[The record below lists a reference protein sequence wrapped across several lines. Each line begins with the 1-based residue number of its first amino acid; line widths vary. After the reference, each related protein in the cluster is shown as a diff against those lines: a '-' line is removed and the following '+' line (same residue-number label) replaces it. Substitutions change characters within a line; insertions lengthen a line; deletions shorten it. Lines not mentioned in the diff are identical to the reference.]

1 MILAQK
7 TNQTGGLSV
16 DMPGYYPLTENIDY
30 LGEYCPTGSITSCRI
45 QTNDLQQDLRLKA
58 LNVSFLLNSGRIQV
72 EMRSNLNESWQEI
85 GDYISSD
92 FDFSGGAKIT
102 ANQFPNRKFNWL
114 QLRVTLSTLLGDS
127 SRSPIFYGITPEYE
141 KMN

>member
-58 LNVSFLLNSGRIQV
+58 LNVSFLLNGGRIQV

-85 GDYISSD
+85 GDYIASD

-114 QLRVTLSTLLGDS
+114 QLRVTLSTLGDS

-141 KMN
+141 AMN